1 MYKKTLDFTYL
12 EVDILIRVLSK
23 YESELVELIRLAF
36 AKELESKSYTEE
48 EYSQSKQ
55 LTKHFQS
62 TLEEVIQIKE
72 RLKDENW

>member
-23 YESELVELIRLAF
+23 YESELAELIRLTF

-48 EYSQSKQ
+48 EYLQSKQ
-55 LTKHFQS
+55 LIKHFQS

-72 RLKDENW
+72 RLKDEN